1 MDWENLEVTARYD
14 GETWWAFVKKGDK
27 VIAEPY
33 ISGKDPR
40 SVIFVA
46 EDMFGAVMAQVE
58 DKENNYGLLFYRYG
72 YDGESQQLAMRY
84 YDEEYGVDVF

>member
-14 GETWWAFVKKGDK
+14 GETWWAFVKDGDK
-27 VIAEPY
+27 VITEPD

-40 SVIFVA
+40 NVIFVA

-58 DKENNYGLLFYRYG
+58 DEENNYGLLFYRCG
-72 YDGESQQLAMRY
+72 YDGRCQQETMEWYKR
-84 YDEEYGVDVF
+84 EYGVDVF